1 MKYYIIS
8 EERLK
13 QLIKHERELCYTNSY
28 SVFYRPPEKE
38 LEVTDDD
45 LKAFTEIKEHE
56 YVPDIDFTINFK
68 DRERFPAE
76 IINVTKFEPNFDS
89 LFEEDE

>member
-1 MKYYIIS
+1 MRQYIIS

-13 QLIKHERELCYTNSY
+13 QLIKHERELCYVKAY
-28 SVFYRPPEKE
+28 SVFYRPSEKE

-56 YVPDIDFTINFK
+56 YVPDIKFDFNSTNDK
-68 DRERFPAE
+68 KCVSVE
-76 IINVTKFEPNFDS
+76 IVRTVKFEPDFSDIDND
-89 LFEEDE
+89 

>member
-1 MKYYIIS
+1 MRQYIIS

-13 QLIKHERELCYTNSY
+13 QLIKHERELCYVKAY
-28 SVFYRPPEKE
+28 SVFYRPSEKE

-56 YVPDIDFTINFK
+56 YVPDINFDFNSTNDK
-68 DRERFPAE
+68 KCVSVE
-76 IINVTKFEPNFDS
+76 IVRTVKFEPNFSDI
-89 LFEEDE
+89 DND